1 VQSNSPSRYDNEGYS
16 ALDIPTSA
24 AVAYLR
30 ERAATTAARNTARDQ
45 ALTEAR
51 RLLLVTDATCDL
63 PSAWLRDHNVAV
75 IPVDIRQNDQT
86 TRDFRD
92 EVQCSE
98 FALQLSTSNNRDVLS
113 SEPLQ
118 PVQIRDHVQAW
129 MNNDIDNV
137 MQVTF
142 AASRSKHYL
151 SSLAATQSLVLI
163 HNKVRRSMGNRAPLR
178 AWVLDSQ
185 TGLTGEALL
194 LAHAVYLRDRG
205 TEAAAIAE
213 AVKQLRGN
221 VHTLLVPGDLR
232 YLYQALQLK
241 GDRDLP
247 RWKLLLGRWLDIR
260 PLLYAGRNDVH
271 SVARVRGAPAAIAL
285 ALARVTRH
293 VELGLSTP
301 TVCVSYAGDLEALFT
316 QPAFTTLRDECRRRR
331 VELISTTMSMTGCVK
346 LGPAALSISFA
357 SERFLPA

>member
-1 VQSNSPSRYDNEGYS
+1 MQSNSPSRYDNEGYS

-241 GDRDLP
+241 GIATCR
-247 RWKLLLGRWLDIR
+247 
-260 PLLYAGRNDVH
+260 AG
-271 SVARVRGAPAAIAL
+271 SCCSGA
-285 ALARVTRH
+285 
-293 VELGLSTP
+293 G
-301 TVCVSYAGDLEALFT
+301 
-316 QPAFTTLRDECRRRR
+316 
-331 VELISTTMSMTGCVK
+331 
-346 LGPAALSISFA
+346 SISARCFMPVAMTCTPWPA
-357 SERFLPA
+357 SVVRQRRSPSRWRALPGTSSLASAHRPSVSATPVIWKHCSRSPPSPRCVMNAGVAG

>member
-1 VQSNSPSRYDNEGYS
+1 MQSNSSGRYDNEGYS

-30 ERAATTAARNTARDQ
+30 ERAVTAKARDNAREQ

-75 IPVDIRQNDQT
+75 IPVDIRQNEQT

-98 FALQLSTSNNRDVLS
+98 FALQLSAGSHRDTLS

-118 PVQIRDHVQAW
+118 PVQIRDHIQAW
-129 MNNDIDNV
+129 MSQEIDNV
-137 MQVTF
+137 LQVTF

-178 AWVLDSQ
+178 AWVIDSQ

-194 LAHAVYLRDRG
+194 LAHAVHLRDRG
-205 TEAAAIAE
+205 TDAAAVAD

-232 YLYQALQLK
+232 YLYQALRRK
-241 GDRDLP
+241 GDGELP
-247 RWKLLLGRWLDIR
+247 RWKLMLGRWLDIR
-260 PLLYAGRNDVH
+260 PLLYAGRNEVQ
-271 SVARVRGAPAAIAL
+271 SLGRVRGATTAFSL
-285 ALARVTRH
+285 ALERVTRH

-301 TVCVSYAGDLEALFT
+301 TVCVSYAGDLEALFS
-316 QPAFTTLRDECRRRR
+316 QPAYVTLRDECRRRR
-331 VELISTTMSMTGCVK
+331 VELVSTTMSMTGCVK
-346 LGPAALSISFA
+346 LGPGALSMSFA
-357 SERFLPA
+357 SERFLAA